1 MGIFFKIETRKKGIK
16 GLKNLKKVSIVK
28 ILTNNGFLKEEILEQ
43 KFSKRKQ
50 SPERKRKSI
59 QRLPYSHKMLWYKH
73 CIIRLRQIYDAYL
86 L

>member
-43 KFSKRKQ
+43 KFSKRKL
-50 SPERKRKSI
+50 KRI
-59 QRLPYSHKMLWYKH
+59 LE
-73 CIIRLRQIYDAYL
+73 
-86 L
+86 